1 VLQPWCQLFDY
12 EIVSFRRKVN
22 EPLVAS
28 CKKQVIDIC
37 KLQAAVIRGSWAT
50 AGLPAI
56 SRLFPI
62 GSRQL
67 GMRGMARFMRFP

>member
-1 VLQPWCQLFDY
+1 
-12 EIVSFRRKVN
+12 
-22 EPLVAS
+22 
-28 CKKQVIDIC
+28 VIDIC

-67 GMRGMARFMRFP
+67 GMRGMARFMRFL